1 MKTFNS
7 SILAAAI
14 GLALSTGAF
23 AMSKADYQAARD
35 RLEVDFKSDRA
46 GCNMSAGNAKEI
58 CTAQAKGKQNVA
70 RAELEASYKPG
81 PKTRNDVRLAKAE
94 AEYAV
99 AKEKCDDQKGNAK
112 DVCVKEAK
120 ANRTAAKADA
130 KASMKIADARTTAR
144 EETTDARVKASGKVA
159 DANKDAAADKR
170 AAELKLANAKCDPL
184 QGAARDSCMKDA
196 QARFGKI

>member
-14 GLALSTGAF
+14 GLALSTGAL
-23 AMSKADYQAARD
+23 AMSKTEYQAARD

-46 GCNMSAGNAKEI
+46 GCEMSAGNAKHI
-58 CTAQAKGKQNVA
+58 CRVQAKGKQNVA
-70 RAELEASYKPG
+70 RAELEAAYKPG
-81 PKTRNDVRLAKAE
+81 PKTSNDVRLAKAE
-94 AEYAV
+94 ADFAE
-99 AKEKCDDQKGNAK
+99 AKEKCDDRKGNAK

-120 ANRTAAKADA
+120 ATHTAAKADA
-130 KASMKIADARTTAR
+130 KASMKITDARTAAR
-144 EETTDARVKASGKVA
+144 QETSDARVKASDKIT
-159 DANKDAAADKR
+159 DARTDAAADKR

-184 QGAARDSCMKDA
+184 QGAARDSCIKDA